1 MMYTSYLKITVLV
14 ESFYELK
21 GNLIQQLRILLQ
33 LQQLVLSILR
43 FLVAFLLLKQQN
55 ISMNLLILKLEE
67 LMVEF

>member
-21 GNLIQQLRILLQ
+21 DNLIQQLRILLQ
-33 LQQLVLSILR
+33 LQQLVLSILQ

>member
-33 LQQLVLSILR
+33 LQQLVLSILQ